1 MNIVSDTKVGIC
13 EPISDKESK
22 QPLAEGN
29 SKPALVTLEQL
40 EALDLLVWLRSGS
53 AAAAASCCDES
64 SITRRVRSVMH
75 TVGLQLKRAN
85 EVVLSGELD
94 LLRLQRVVHQH
105 ARYRGARP
113 LRLEATHYIR
123 QQLNSPSL
131 AGWMLGPCH
140 HRGVGTLLSLLQE
153 RVIDA
158 WITSDLHDLPEGP
171 EFSVIKLWE
180 WPGELVVHGAHP
192 LAHVR
197 RPSRGDLERFPS
209 LVLPGQLYP
218 KLAQMVH
225 ARGFGRNCQLERYD
239 LGSWDG
245 LTHDAVTIVYGSCLS
260 LAADRSL
267 KRLHWDLGLTGGEAL
282 VLLREWQD
290 APAIDL
296 LLEDLRRRQI
306 KLQQQLPELVGQL

>member
-1 MNIVSDTKVGIC
+1 M
-13 EPISDKESK
+13 
-22 QPLAEGN
+22 
-29 SKPALVTLEQL
+29 VTLEQL
-40 EALDLLVWLRSGS
+40 EALDLLVWLRLGS

-64 SITRRVRSVMH
+64 SITRRVRSVLR
-75 TVGLQLKRAN
+75 TFGLRLQRAS
-85 EVVLSGELD
+85 EVVLSGGLD

-113 LRLEATHYIR
+113 LRMEATHYIR
-123 QQLNSPSL
+123 QQLSSPAL

-140 HRGVGTLLSLLQE
+140 HRGIETLLALLKE

-209 LVLPGQLYP
+209 LVVPGQLYP
-218 KLAQMVH
+218 KLAKMVH
-225 ARGFGRNCQLERYD
+225 AKGFGRDCQLDRYD

-260 LAADRSL
+260 LAANRSL
-267 KRLHWDLGLTGGEAL
+267 KRLHWNLSLTGGEAL

-290 APAIDL
+290 APAIAL

-306 KLQQQLPELVGQL
+306 KLKQQLPELVGQL